1 MRVGRKEGIAIGRK
15 KEDAKTILESR
26 SAIKVLG
33 MSPDIIGALEEED
46 AIIARKD
53 IGPDSK
59 NGIAIVGDA
68 YGRTK
73 NRGK

>member
-33 MSPDIIGALEEED
+33 MSPDIIGTSFTVDKMTGSLGEVTIE
-46 AIIARKD
+46 
-53 IGPDSK
+53 
-59 NGIAIVGDA
+59 
-68 YGRTK
+68 T
-73 NRGK
+73 